1 MKDVSQ
7 ERKLKAAV
15 RELALRINVYP
26 KWVKSGRM
34 KREDAVE
41 GIVTMVA
48 IAQDYGGRG
57 MTAEELDRALAKLS
71 SSPPPSQ
78 TP

>member
-15 RELALRINVYP
+15 RELALRLNVYP
-26 KWVKSGRM
+26 KWVAAGRM

-41 GIVTMVA
+41 GIVTMAA

-57 MTAEELDRALAKLS
+57 MTPEELDRALGKLS
-71 SSPPPSQ
+71 NSPPPSRG
-78 TP
+78 P